1 MAPIA
6 IYEEQMNHYKTE
18 LAKYKRQLSLLGY
31 LRLLSFLIMLFFG
44 YLYFRDSFELMWILP
59 VVLMLGVFAG
69 ALMVYTRIQEKQV
82 LARTL
87 LQLNEKEYQLATT
100 GNSSFYDGAF
110 FVDETHPYTGDLD
123 VFGHSSIYSHINRTG
138 TMTGASVLA
147 QFLKMPWP
155 GVERTRERQEAV
167 KELVPKLQF
176 RQLLSAQAEL
186 AGEKA
191 DDQKELR
198 LWLDMPVK
206 FINNQ
211 FVQIVRWVSPVLSVV
226 AVGYLLATY
235 NVYPLLAMLLINSV
249 ILRQYVAEISRQHV
263 LISSKERVFAKFSV
277 LVQMIN
283 GEQFGQAALL
293 NRDQEKTQEAGA
305 ALKRLARIVNIW
317 DQRMNMAIGMVL
329 NGLGLYDLHCAVI
342 LEKWKLKYKD
352 RVAGWMDVIYG
363 FEIYNSMATFAYN
376 HPEFIYPVIDDK
388 QSQLTGKGIG
398 HPLIP
403 AAASVKNSIAIG
415 TPQQFLIIT
424 GSNMSGKSTFL
435 RSVGSNLLLAMCGLP
450 VCAEEFTCSPMK
462 IMTSMRIKDSI
473 AKHTSY
479 FQAELL
485 RLQEIV
491 KVLKSGEKVFILLD
505 EILKGTNSEDKLSG
519 SRSLIAHFLQYNC
532 LGMIATHDLEL
543 GQMEEEYPGRIRNYC
558 FESTIQEE
566 QLFFDYRIREG
577 VARNKNATFLMKK
590 MEII

>member
-6 IYEEQMNHYKTE
+6 IYEEQMDHYKTE
-18 LAKYKRQLSLLGY
+18 LAKFRRQLSLLGY

-44 YLYFRDSFELMWILP
+44 YLYFRDAFAPIWLVPI
-59 VVLMLGVFAG
+59 VLMLVVFAG
-69 ALMVYTRIQEKQV
+69 ALVFYTQIQDRQT
-82 LARTL
+82 LAKTL
-87 LQLNEKEYQLATT
+87 LHLNEKEYHLATT
-100 GNSSFYDGAF
+100 GDSTFYDGAF

-123 VFGHSSIYSHINRTG
+123 VFGHSSLYSHMNRAG
-138 TMTGASVLA
+138 TLTGAAVLA
-147 QFLKMPWP
+147 QFLKEPWL
-155 GVERTRERQEAV
+155 GVEKTKERQEVV
-167 KELVPKLQF
+167 KELVPRLQF
-176 RQLLSAQAEL
+176 RQLLTAQGQL
-186 AGEKA
+186 AGEKS
-191 DDQKELR
+191 DDQQELR
-198 LWLDMPVK
+198 LWLDMPIR

-211 FVQIVRWVSPVLSVV
+211 FVQIMRWVSPILS
-226 AVGYLLATY
+226 LAAIVYCGITL
-235 NVYPLLAMLLINSV
+235 NIYPLLGVLAINGL
-249 ILRQYVAEISRQHV
+249 ILRQYLVHINRQHT
-263 LISSKERVFAKFSV
+263 LITSKERVFAKFGL

-283 GEQFGQAALL
+283 AENFGQAAMLK
-293 NRDQEKTQEAGA
+293 RDQQKTQEAGV
-305 ALKRLARIVNIW
+305 ALKRLARIVNTW
-317 DQRMNMAIGMVL
+317 DQRLNMLVGLLL
-329 NGLGLYDLHCAVI
+329 NGLALYDLHCAVI
-342 LEKWKLKYKD
+342 LEKWKLEYKD
-352 RVAGWMDVIYG
+352 KVAGWMDVIYG

-376 HPEFIYPVIDDK
+376 HPEFIYPEVNDT
-388 QSQLTGKGIG
+388 QSKLTGKGIG

-403 AAASVKNSIAIG
+403 AEESVKNDIMIG

-450 VCAEEFTCSPMK
+450 VCAEEFSCSPMK

-543 GQMEEEYPGRIRNYC
+543 GHMEEEYPGRVRNYC
-558 FESTIQEE
+558 FESTIRDE

>member
-6 IYEEQMNHYKTE
+6 IYEEQMNHYKAE
-18 LAKYKRQLSLLGY
+18 LAKNKRQLSLLGY

-44 YLYFRDSFELMWILP
+44 YLYFRDSFDPIWILP
-59 VVLMLGVFAG
+59 VMLMLGVFAG
-69 ALMVYTRIQEKQV
+69 ALVVYTRLQEKQT
-82 LARTL
+82 LAKML
-87 LQLNEKEYQLATT
+87 LNLNEKEYQLATT
-100 GNSSFYDGAF
+100 GKSAFYDGEF

-123 VFGHSSIYSHINRTG
+123 VFGHSSIYSHMNRTG
-138 TMTGASVLA
+138 TLTGAGFLA
-147 QFLKMPWP
+147 EFLKAPWL
-155 GVERTRERQEAV
+155 GVDKTRERQEVV

-176 RQLLSAQAEL
+176 RQMLTAQGTL
-186 AGEKA
+186 AGEKS

-198 LWLDMPVK
+198 LWLDMPIQ
-206 FINNQ
+206 FTNNR
-211 FVQIVRWVSPVLSVV
+211 FVQIVRWFSPALSVV
-226 AVGYLLATY
+226 AVGYLIATY
-235 NVYPLLAMLLINSV
+235 NVYPLLVMLAINGL
-249 ILRQYVAEISRQHV
+249 ILRQFVKEINRQHV

-283 GEQFGQAALL
+283 AEHFGQAAMLI
-293 NRDQEKTQEAGA
+293 RDQEKTKEAGV

-317 DQRMNMAIGMVL
+317 DQRMNMAIGLLL

-342 LEKWKLKYKD
+342 LEKWKLTYKD

-376 HPEFIYPVIDDK
+376 HPEFIYPVIDNSK
-388 QSQLTGKGIG
+388 SQLTGKGIG

-403 AAASVKNSIAIG
+403 VEECVKNDIGIG
-415 TPQQFLIIT
+415 TPEQFLIIT

-491 KVLKSGEKVFILLD
+491 QVLKSGEQVFILLD

-519 SRSLIAHFLQYNC
+519 SRSLIAHFLQYHC

-543 GQMEEEYPGRIRNYC
+543 GHMEEEYKGRIRNYC
-558 FESTIQEE
+558 FESTIKDE

>member
-1 MAPIA
+1 MAPIV
-6 IYEEQMNHYKTE
+6 IYEEQINHYKAE
-18 LAKYKRQLSLLGY
+18 LANYKRQLSWLGY
-31 LRLLSFLIMLFFG
+31 LRLLSFLIMVFFVYLFFRNDFDPTV
-44 YLYFRDSFELMWILP
+44 LLP
-59 VVLMLGVFAG
+59 IVLMLGVFAG
-69 ALMVYTRIQEKQV
+69 ALLVYTRLQEKQT
-82 LARTL
+82 LAGTL

-100 GNSSFYDGAF
+100 GHSSFYDGEF
-110 FVDETHPYTGDLD
+110 FIDEAHPYIGDLD
-123 VFGHSSIYSHINRTG
+123 VFGHSSLYSHMNRTG
-138 TMTGASVLA
+138 TLTGATALA
-147 QFLKMPWP
+147 QFLKQP
-155 GVERTRERQEAV
+155 GVGVENIRERQEVV
-167 KELVPKLQF
+167 KELAPKLKF
-176 RQLLSAQAEL
+176 RQMLTAQSML
-186 AGEKA
+186 AGEKT

-198 LWLDMPVK
+198 LWLDMPIG
-206 FINNQ
+206 FINNR
-211 FVQIVRWVSPVLSVV
+211 FVQVARWVSPVLSIL
-226 AVGYLLATY
+226 AVGYLIATY
-235 NVYPLLAMLLINSV
+235 HILPLLVVLAINGL
-249 ILRQYVAEISRQHV
+249 ILRQYLVQINRQHI
-263 LISSKERVFAKFSV
+263 LISSKERVFAKFSQ

-283 GEQFGQAALL
+283 AENFGTAAMLK
-293 NRDQEKTQEAGA
+293 RDQAMTQEAGM
-305 ALKRLARIVNIW
+305 ALKELARIVNMW
-317 DQRMNMAIGMVL
+317 DQRMNMLIGVIL
-329 NGLGLYDLHCAVI
+329 NGLGLYDLHCAVT

-352 RVAGWMDVIYG
+352 RVPGWLGVIYG
-363 FEIYNSMATFAYN
+363 FEIYNSIATFAYN
-376 HPEFIYPVIDDK
+376 HPAFIYPEVDDAH
-388 QSQLTGKGIG
+388 SQLTGRGIG

-403 AAASVKNSIAIG
+403 ASESVRNDIGIG

-450 VCAEEFTCSPMK
+450 VCADEFKCSPMK

-485 RLQEIV
+485 RLQQIV

-519 SRSLIAHFLQYNC
+519 SRSLIAHFLEYHC

-543 GQMEEEYPGRIRNYC
+543 GHMEEEYPGRVRNYC
-558 FESTIQEE
+558 FESTIKDE

>member
-6 IYEEQMNHYKTE
+6 IYEEQMNHYKAE
-18 LAKYKRQLSLLGY
+18 LTKIRRQLSLLGY
-31 LRLLSFLIMLFFG
+31 LRLLSFLLLLFFG
-44 YLYFRDSFELMWILP
+44 YLFFRDVFAPVWLLP
-59 VVLMLGVFAG
+59 MGLMLGVFAG
-69 ALMVYTRIQEKQV
+69 ALVFYSRIQDRQT
-82 LARTL
+82 LAKTL
-87 LQLNEKEYQLATT
+87 LQLNEKELHLATT
-100 GNSSFYDGAF
+100 GNSTFYDGAF

-123 VFGHSSIYSHINRTG
+123 VFGHSSLYSHMNRTG
-138 TMTGASVLA
+138 TLTGATVLA
-147 QFLKMPWP
+147 QFLKEPRL
-155 GVERTRERQEAV
+155 GVEQTKERQEAV
-167 KELVPKLQF
+167 KELVPKLAF
-176 RQLLSAQAEL
+176 RQLLTAQGQL
-186 AGEKA
+186 AGEKS

-198 LWLDMPVK
+198 LWLDMPVQ
-206 FINNQ
+206 FINNR
-211 FVQIVRWVSPVLSVV
+211 FVQIMRWVSPVLSLAAIV
-226 AVGYLLATY
+226 YLASTY
-235 NVYPLLAMLLINSV
+235 NIYPLLGVMGINGL
-249 ILRQYVAEISRQHV
+249 ILRQFVAEINRQHI
-263 LISSKERVFAKFSV
+263 LISSKERVFAKFSL
-277 LVQMIN
+277 LVHMIN
-283 GEQFGQAALL
+283 AEKFGKAALL
-293 NRDQEKTQEAGA
+293 NRDQEKTQEAGM
-305 ALKRLARIVNIW
+305 ALNRLGKIVSIW
-317 DQRMNMAIGMVL
+317 DQRMNMVVGLLL
-329 NGLGLYDLHCAVI
+329 NVLGLYDLHCAVI

-376 HPEFIYPVIDDK
+376 HPEFIYPEVSNE

-403 AAASVKNSIAIG
+403 AEESVKNDIMIG

-491 KVLKSGEKVFILLD
+491 KVLKTGEKVFILLD

-543 GQMEEEYPGRIRNYC
+543 GHMEEEYPGRVRNYC
-558 FESTIQEE
+558 FESTIKDE